1 MHHIGQMGNPIL
13 AVLRYFSAYSATTTS
28 TRSGKKPDTTVTVSF
43 CTGNIGH
50 RLMARTTMSL
60 ISNSETSLVTVI
72 VPAYNAQGTI
82 AHTLQSA
89 CGQTYRSLEIIV
101 VDDGSTDDTAAIA
114 REFARHDARVLLVQQ
129 PNGGVAAA
137 RNRALSLAQGKYIAP
152 LDADDLWHPTKIA
165 KQVARF
171 QERPHAGV
179 VYTWSRVINAVGRI
193 KTAKLAL
200 HIERDTYRSLL
211 VVNFIGGGSVPLI
224 PADILREV
232 GGYDPTLRNM
242 RAGGCED
249 AKMQL
254 LIAEKYEFSLVPEFL
269 TGYRASPNQ
278 MSANVAEMLK
288 SRQLVFRE
296 ALERHPNIPSHLCRQ
311 STAAAARLAGRRL
324 VKAGRYLEGAQRIA
338 YGSIMDV
345 SGTWEDYS
353 ELINHALV
361 RWLSSSRNET
371 VPGRALPNSGRGTGP
386 RLVRQKT
393 VDDCVG
399 MDFFEAD
406 PLSYSKLGP
415 GRRIGRALS
424 ELEASFFPP
433 I

>member
-1 MHHIGQMGNPIL
+1 
-13 AVLRYFSAYSATTTS
+13 V
-28 TRSGKKPDTTVTVSF
+28 
-43 CTGNIGH
+43 
-50 RLMARTTMSL
+50 RTAMSL

-114 REFARHDARVLLVQQ
+114 RESARHDARVRLIQQ
-129 PNGGVAAA
+129 PNSGVAAA

-171 QERPHAGV
+171 QERPHAGL
-179 VYTWSRVINAVGRI
+179 VYTWSRVIDAAGRI
-193 KTAKLAL
+193 KAAKLAL
-200 HIERDTYRSLL
+200 AIERDTYRSLL

-224 PADILREV
+224 PTDILREV
-232 GGYDPTLRNM
+232 GGYDPTLRDM

-254 LIAEKYEFSLVPEFL
+254 LIAEKYEFSFVPEFL
-269 TGYRASPNQ
+269 TGYRASSHQ
-278 MSANVAEMLK
+278 MSRNFAEMLK

-296 ALERHPNIPSHLCRQ
+296 ALERHPNVSSHLCRQ
-311 STAAAARLAGRRL
+311 SIAATARLAGKQL
-324 VKAGRYLEGAQRIA
+324 VKAGRYLEGARRIA
-338 YGSIMDV
+338 HGSLMDV

-353 ELINHALV
+353 ELINRVIA
-361 RWLSSSRNET
+361 RRLSCSSYKT
-371 VPGRALPNSGRGTGP
+371 DPGGTLPNSGRSTGSH
-386 RLVRQKT
+386 LVRQKT
-393 VDDCVG
+393 ADDCVG

-415 GRRIGRALS
+415 GRRIGRAIS
-424 ELEASFFPP
+424 ELEASYFPS
-433 I
+433 